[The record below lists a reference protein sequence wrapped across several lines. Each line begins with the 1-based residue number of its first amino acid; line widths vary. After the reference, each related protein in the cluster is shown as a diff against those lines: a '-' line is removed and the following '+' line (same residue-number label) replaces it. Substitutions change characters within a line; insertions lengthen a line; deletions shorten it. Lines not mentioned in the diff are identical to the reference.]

1 MQAKENWLT
10 RFRFHT
16 ALGVVDCKHIL
27 TENPTQLGDEY
38 VNRKGFSVSPC
49 SASWPGSVHDS
60 CTCNYEEVK
69 KRYSTRRQ

>member
-10 RFRFHT
+10 RFRFPT

-27 TENPTQLGDEY
+27 TENPTQFGDEY
-38 VNRKGFSVSPC
+38 VNRKGSSVSTY
-49 SASWPGSVHDS
+49 ASWPGSVHDS

-69 KRYSTRRQ
+69 KHYSTRRQ